1 MMSPLSVSYFLE
13 AETYHFDLVIFDE
26 ASQILPEDA
35 IGAILRG
42 KQVIIAGD
50 IKQMPPTNFFGS
62 SSSMSDFDSN
72 HEEDDAPVAAS
83 ILEEAAGTLPTKTL
97 LWHYRSKQESLIAF
111 SNSEIYN
118 NKLITFPS
126 NTIYEKDMG
135 VEYNK

>member
-50 IKQMPPTNFFGS
+50 IKQMPANEFFW
-62 SSSMSDFDSN
+62 F
-72 HEEDDAPVAAS
+72 E
-83 ILEEAAGTLPTKTL
+83 
-97 LWHYRSKQESLIAF
+97 Q
-111 SNSEIYN
+111 
-118 NKLITFPS
+118 
-126 NTIYEKDMG
+126 
-135 VEYNK
+135 